1 MCIIVH
7 RAQEVSDWSVNIV
20 RRHRRHNLAITRMTK
35 KRESSATTV
44 SSLQE
49 PSDIFT
55 LSDDQSVTFWGSV
68 DSINI
73 AKSAIEQRLYSI
85 KNIANHLNI
94 LATVGSY
101 VIKVYSSAINAS
113 VKHDDSCLVKI
124 FAELRSTFPP
134 SGVCLVKKYLTC
146 CLSCCSNFPNSLRR
160 MLIQTLAARSL
171 QPSTALVL
179 TSKVGIVLMIDWLKE
194 LLALSN
200 DVSTHIVGLL
210 LLFLDQKGAINRQ
223 VSDSAIHSLI
233 EFSVISE
240 LKPPGILWKELWNN
254 VGVNP
259 STNGKKQAL
268 SLLQYSIAIYQL
280 NSSKGFDQTKS
291 AQMATSIPTG
301 RKKGAGFVQSKMSL
315 RLHDICKNIH
325 CPELFPLV
333 IICHSGHD
341 IISTSAVLHLLA
353 SSAHHSITAGISYFN
368 SQRPTAVWTAVLK
381 ACVECLKLVGSAAI
395 ANKVSQHKVLT
406 ILNQVL
412 SSNPFER
419 EFKLKCT
426 AKQSIAIIA
435 AEIKM
440 LKSVSKSS
448 TDSLVQDYTDEKG
461 VRAETDDAIEF
472 LTQES
477 MFVETIQS
485 KCFALV
491 MDILLKGR
499 QREIS
504 TRTMAVIASILQ
516 SSCCGADPVAIM
528 SCLETDLPQDIND
541 FVINL
546 IRSRCI
552 HEDSFLE
559 IASEVMEK
567 SESAEHFLL
576 SQEYVQLT
584 KLSSLC
590 QHSTATVGYKD
601 ADAIGLSLLNK
612 LALLVKAQKSS
623 IIDDSYGDGLLHNR
637 KLQVILLALSVLT
650 VNTNAHGNIIDAYRN
665 KANYLLDSF
674 LEKLEDLR
682 IDILRG
688 SKSAALH
695 CTIWLLL
702 LSQMCKNCSSR
713 LSNDSD
719 SMLLTDIVVDKMTYM
734 IYPDLLINSYIMPAA
749 VAFAMHLRD
758 PQRLLF
764 ESIGYLQDVVFNLEV
779 TLIVDFVHYA
789 HLIAT
794 TVIEISKIVREVARA
809 RVIAVD
815 DKYRDESKLCS
826 LLPPDEIISGSRMDV
841 GISLSSYSLKVAPVQ
856 PGNELDV
863 DYMSAAYLQ
872 ERVDEA
878 VINDLEDSINSE
890 KSFLGCF
897 LPLFSEMLISND
909 IAESIRIGALRTINA
924 FIKSS
929 KTVLMNHIDIVETMI
944 THPAGL
950 WNDVSCKYHYNLQTE
965 ALLVWVETFNLTVMG
980 LITPVRAILNCLQ
993 SFMTSKVSLRDNTTI
1008 ERDGDPENDKGC
1020 NNLYDFAI
1028 AILQGMHCLI
1038 TNNKLKDPTEYA
1050 VAISVPFAF
1059 DATGCDRRCKAIQEE
1074 SRIILRGLFL
1084 NYPKLL
1090 TRTLYQLCLTPQ
1102 TSRRSCTT
1110 ESAAPNTEIIDLLQC
1125 TIGEKDR
1132 LRVVDEIIKIVQN
1145 EEFLI
1150 HKLNEIDR
1158 ALTEESI
1165 RCNNTFAAAALQ
1177 YLDVTSESRK
1187 AICDAAALGVLDTLE
1202 PLISKRL
1209 NARLNSS

>member
-1 MCIIVH
+1 
-7 RAQEVSDWSVNIV
+7 
-20 RRHRRHNLAITRMTK
+20 MTK
-35 KRESSATTV
+35 KRASSATAV
-44 SSLQE
+44 SSLHE
-49 PSDIFT
+49 SSDIFD

-68 DSINI
+68 DSINM
-73 AKSAIEQRLYSI
+73 AKSAIEQRLFSI

-113 VKHDDSCLVKI
+113 VKHDDSCLHKI

-134 SGVCLVKKYLTC
+134 SGECLVKKYLTC
-146 CLSCCSNFPNSLRR
+146 CISCCHNFPIFLRR
-160 MLIQTLAARSL
+160 VLIQTLAARSL
-171 QPSTALVL
+171 QPSTAIVL

-194 LLALSN
+194 LLALPN

-210 LLFLDQKGAINRQ
+210 LLFLNQKGAINRQ
-223 VSDSAIHSLI
+223 ISDSGIHSLI
-233 EFSVISE
+233 EFCVVNE
-240 LKPPGILWKELWNN
+240 LKSPEILWRKLWNN

-259 STNGKKQAL
+259 STFGKKQAL
-268 SLLQYSIAIYQL
+268 TLLQYSIAIYQS
-280 NSSKGFDQTKS
+280 NSIRSFDQTKLEQE
-291 AQMATSIPTG
+291 QMVTSIPKNST
-301 RKKGAGFVQSKMSL
+301 KGTEFVQSKMSL

-341 IISTSAVLHLLA
+341 LIFTSAVLHLLA
-353 SSAHHSITAGISYFN
+353 SSAHRSITVGTSQFN
-368 SQRPTAVWTAVLK
+368 SQRPTAIWTAVLK
-381 ACVECLKLVGSAAI
+381 ACVECLKLVGSSAI
-395 ANKVSQHKVLT
+395 ANKASQHKVLT

-412 SSNPFER
+412 NSNPFIR

-435 AEIKM
+435 AELKM
-440 LKSVSKSS
+440 LKNASKSS
-448 TDSLVQDYTDEKG
+448 TVSLVQDYTDEKG
-461 VRAETDDAIEF
+461 VTAETDDAIEF
-472 LTQES
+472 LTQEL

-485 KCFALV
+485 KCFVLV
-491 MDILLKGR
+491 MDVLLKGR
-499 QREIS
+499 QREIL

-516 SSCCGADPVAIM
+516 SCCCGADPVAIM
-528 SCLETDLPQDIND
+528 SCLESDLPQDIND
-541 FVINL
+541 LIINL
-546 IRSRCI
+546 MRSRCI

-559 IASEVMEK
+559 IASEIIEK

-576 SQEYVQLT
+576 SQEYAQLT

-590 QHSTATVGYKD
+590 QHSAATVGCKD
-601 ADAIGLSLLNK
+601 AYAIGLSLLNK
-612 LALLVKAQKSS
+612 LASLVKAQTSS
-623 IIDDSYGDGLLHNR
+623 IINDSNRDGLLHNR
-637 KLQVILLALSVLT
+637 KLQVILLALSVLP
-650 VNTNAHGNIIDAYRN
+650 VDTNAHGNIIDAYRN
-665 KANYLLDSF
+665 KANYLLNSF
-674 LEKLEDLR
+674 LKKLEDLR
-682 IDILRG
+682 IDILSG
-688 SKSAALH
+688 SKDAALH
-695 CTIWLLL
+695 CTIWLLF
-702 LSQMCKNCSSR
+702 LSQMCRNCFSR

-719 SMLLTDIVVDKMTYM
+719 SMFLTNKVVDKMTYM

-764 ESIGYLQDVVFNLEV
+764 ESIGHLQDVVFNLEV
-779 TLIVDFVHYA
+779 TMIVEFVHYA

-794 TVIEISKIVREVARA
+794 TVIENSKIVREVARA
-809 RVIAVD
+809 RVVAAD

-826 LLPPDEIISGSRMDV
+826 LLPPDDIMSGSWIDV

-856 PGNELDV
+856 EGNESDV

-897 LPLFSEMLISND
+897 LPLFSEILISND
-909 IAESIRIGALRTINA
+909 LAESMRIGALRTINA
-924 FIKSS
+924 YIKSS
-929 KTVLMNHIDIVETMI
+929 KTVLMNHIDLVETMI

-965 ALLVWVETFNLTVMG
+965 ALLVWIETFDLTVMG
-980 LITPVRAILNCLQ
+980 LITPVRAILNCLK
-993 SFMTSKVSLRDNTTI
+993 SFMKSKVSLRDDTSI
-1008 ERDGDPENDKGC
+1008 DRDGDPENDKGG
-1020 NNLYDFAI
+1020 NKLYDFAI
-1028 AILQGMHCLI
+1028 AILQGMHYLI
-1038 TNNKLKDPTEYA
+1038 TNNKLKDPAEYV
-1050 VAISVPFAF
+1050 VAISIPFAF

-1084 NYPKLL
+1084 NYPKML
-1090 TRTLYQLCLTPQ
+1090 TQTLYQLCLTPQ
-1102 TSRRSCTT
+1102 TSRRCCTT
-1110 ESAAPNTEIIDLLQC
+1110 EIAAPNTEMSDLLQC

-1132 LRVVDEIIKIVQN
+1132 LRVVDEIIKVVRN

-1177 YLDVTSESRK
+1177 YLDVTSESRE
-1187 AICDAAALGVLDTLE
+1187 AIRDAAALGVLDTLE

-1209 NARLNSS
+1209 NARLSSS